1 MTIARMLPLSW
12 VLVTACGPSNQP
24 AEDTPMPT
32 GQPVVD
38 APSTSAPTADAT
50 AAPTAAPDTAS
61 FAAAPSFEIAGS
73 TVRMTYEGATF
84 TLSEAALV
92 PTGKS
97 FTLRFQQPAA
107 DGGHVIKLT
116 PKELK
121 AGEPAT
127 VEGKGALFLQLT
139 DGKNTDGNWKLVD
152 VTSKCGVTGT
162 ITVAEIPKP
171 GGKAKG
177 SVDVT
182 ITCDGVDDLKG
193 PISLK
198 GDFSQV
204 PLGK

>member
-1 MTIARMLPLSW
+1 MTIARMLPAAWLL
-12 VLVTACGPSNQP
+12 LVACGPSNPP
-24 AEDTPMPT
+24 AQDTPMPT
-32 GQPVVD
+32 GEPTVD
-38 APSTSAPTADAT
+38 APPTSAPTADAT

-73 TVRMTYEGATF
+73 TVRLTYEGATY
-84 TLSEAALV
+84 TLSEAALI

-97 FTLRFQQPAA
+97 YTLRFQQPAA
-107 DGGHVIKLT
+107 DGAHIIKFM

-121 AGEPAT
+121 AGEPAKL
-127 VEGKGALFLQLT
+127 EGKGSLFLQVT
-139 DGKNTDGNWKLVD
+139 DGKNTDGKWKLVD
-152 VTSKCGVTGT
+152 ITSKCGATGT

-182 ITCDGVDDLKG
+182 ITCEGVEDLKEHVT
-193 PISLK
+193 LK